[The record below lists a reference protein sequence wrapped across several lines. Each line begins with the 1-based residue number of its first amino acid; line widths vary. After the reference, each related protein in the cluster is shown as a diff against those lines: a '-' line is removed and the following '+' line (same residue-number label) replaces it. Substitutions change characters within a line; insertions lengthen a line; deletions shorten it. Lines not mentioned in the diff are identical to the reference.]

1 MSYQTAQIVGRKS
14 LSDMITQNLSDPNM
28 SITGSITGAVSN
40 KLKAKATRFK
50 ERFDPMN
57 IARVLGGGLGAAVY
71 GRVAG
76 RSDEDMRYFANKGK
90 RGFKQ
95 SLDRQAKQN
104 PLVTKISEGQ
114 VGRSQKGDGI
124 ATVLSRIY
132 NLLKKNIETEKKRQE
147 LDADRAEQRKEEKE
161 KQHKEIIDALKGIG
175 GTKVVTATK
184 ETKPQGG
191 GIMEMIANMLKM
203 LEKKIM
209 GFISDIGEKIKS
221 IFDLFKSIS
230 LGKTIANT
238 FKTLGSLLANPFV
251 DVLIGGGLATWFAT
265 TIASDPNFQKA
276 FTSGNTLLGAL
287 GGDNALGSNILAVAS
302 KDEREKKLVDG
313 ANSVSKLLLEDA
325 PSYAKYLGFG
335 TRDYL
340 VNNKG
345 LSEEEADFLI
355 PGLGGPQNEEKFGT
369 IEDREKILK
378 GIQDKFNQGKKSLKL
393 TEGVKPAYAGA
404 GRGNLSMLE
413 DYSRQQLMSQPG
425 GDKAAFG
432 VRPHGIKSATPEP
445 PAPNPIT
452 QKLQQAVA
460 TNEEAKLDEATTPKV
475 ISIDASKTQTVPMSG
490 GQPPIT
496 KDSSVSV
503 RNDDST
509 LHKVLKQNL
518 RPV

>member
-28 SITGSITGAVSN
+28 SITGSITGAVSS

-95 SLDRQAKQN
+95 TLDRQAKQN

-114 VGRSQKGDGI
+114 IGRSQKGDGM

-132 NLLKKNIETEKKRQE
+132 NLLKKNIESENKRHE
-147 LDADRAEQRKEEKE
+147 LDDDRAEERKEEKE

-184 ETKPQGG
+184 ETKTQGG
-191 GIMEMIANMLKM
+191 GLFDGLTKMIEEFKKTINELKAA
-203 LEKKIM
+203 
-209 GFISDIGEKIKS
+209 IGPILDFVGEIIKS
-221 IFDLFKSIS
+221 LTKFGIKSFIRLLGLLGNPMFLAIAVGVTTILALRELLFKLAEITPNYKAMSPAEAAAA
-230 LGKTIANT
+230 LT
-238 FKTLGSLLANPFV
+238 GSKR
-251 DVLIGGGLATWFAT
+251 DI
-265 TIASDPNFQKA
+265 D
-276 FTSGNTLLGAL
+276 AL
-287 GGDNALGSNILAVAS
+287 GG
-302 KDEREKKLVDG
+302 REY
-313 ANSVSKLLLEDA
+313 LEDIVKNGRKKA
-325 PSYAKYLGFG
+325 EDIDKMDEGPEKEKAIREIGGRDKLKQILEDKTEYAIPKNIDTGPDTVPPRPDTSGGKNKARAMKWDQQFGKEYNIDGTKKQSATPLPADVTPS
-335 TRDYL
+335 T
-340 VNNKG
+340 
-345 LSEEEADFLI
+345 
-355 PGLGGPQNEEKFGT
+355 
-369 IEDREKILK
+369 
-378 GIQDKFNQGKKSLKL
+378 
-393 TEGVKPAYAGA
+393 AGA
-404 GRGNLSMLE
+404 GRGSTS
-413 DYSRQQLMSQPG
+413 DPRRIDTP
-425 GDKAAFG
+425 
-432 VRPHGIKSATPEP
+432 SATPAA
-445 PAPNPIT
+445 PAPNPVT
-452 QKLQQAVA
+452 QQLQQAVA

-503 RNDDST
+503 RTDDGT